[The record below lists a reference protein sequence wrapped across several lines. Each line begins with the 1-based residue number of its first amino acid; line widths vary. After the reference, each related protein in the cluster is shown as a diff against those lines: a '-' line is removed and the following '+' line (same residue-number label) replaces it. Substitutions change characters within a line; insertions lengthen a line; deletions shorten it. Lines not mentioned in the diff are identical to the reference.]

1 MTSTDKAASLPDAI
15 QAAAT
20 AAIAAEKKEKE
31 KSKEIKIAKSSILA
45 NKKKMSNVLSMWKQR
60 SHEGQ
65 APRVALDDSQTAAED
80 RSNSVGPAAKTK
92 LRTDSMTARETATTA
107 GFAAGSTVQSMG
119 MESQD
124 RAVTNSS
131 GVSLKGVIRGSGL
144 GVVKKDTLYTGS
156 LGSSTSHT
164 VSSATGSSLLINS
177 DVSTSAMPSRTDT
190 SAMSSY
196 TPPPVAA
203 GGGKRRFSEMP
214 SQPFPDKEQSSNITY
229 RDRAAERRSLYGSS
243 SFGDN
248 LSDHGDSS
256 KISVNVLD

>member
-1 MTSTDKAASLPDAI
+1 
-15 QAAAT
+15 
-20 AAIAAEKKEKE
+20 
-31 KSKEIKIAKSSILA
+31 
-45 NKKKMSNVLSMWKQR
+45 MSNVLSMWKQR

-65 APRVALDDSQTAAED
+65 APRVALDDSQTVAED
-80 RSNSVGPAAKTK
+80 RSNSVGPAAKNK
-92 LRTDSMTARETATTA
+92 LRTDSMTTRETATTA
-107 GFAAGSTVQSMG
+107 GFAAGTTVQSMG

-124 RAVTNSS
+124 RPVTNSS
-131 GVSLKGVIRGSGL
+131 GVTLKGVIRGSGL

-177 DVSTSAMPSRTDT
+177 DVSTSAMPSRTDA

-196 TPPPVAA
+196 TPPVAA

-214 SQPFPDKEQSSNITY
+214 SQPFPDKELSSNITY

-256 KISVNVLD
+256 KILVNVLD